1 MKIRYDMVCCFVIR
15 PGESGRGWEFLQ
27 LRRSADDFLGGTWQ
41 TIYGESHAGETPVDA
56 ALRELRE
63 ETGVFPD
70 EFFKLSDA
78 HVFYIAAH
86 DTLWHSIQFC
96 AMVNR
101 EATIVMDTEHDAFR
115 WLGAEEAEVHFM
127 WPGDRR
133 SIQEIRG
140 QIIGNGLAKPFMRV
154 ELPGR

>member
-15 PGESGRGWEFLQ
+15 PAGSGWEILQ
-27 LRRSADDFLGGTWQ
+27 LRRSPEDFLGGTWQ
-41 TIYGESHAGETPVDA
+41 TVYGESNPGEWPADG

-63 ETGVFPD
+63 EAGLAPD
-70 EFFKLSDA
+70 EFYKLSDA

-96 AMVNR
+96 AVVKRN
-101 EATIVMDTEHDAFR
+101 AVVVMDHEHDQFR
-115 WLGAEEAEVHFM
+115 WLPIESAEEHFM

-133 SIQEIRG
+133 SIQEIRE
-140 QIIGNGLAKPFMRV
+140 QIIGNGIAKPYMLAR
-154 ELPGR
+154 